1 VALPNSGSPTDPPSS
16 GVPRTRQWLLKPV
29 TLVFLVLGL
38 GLTAVLTTSSEV
50 SYHHAEERLTKLD
63 VELEGSDLSA
73 APNSIARS
81 LGRTVTAVAASGR
94 TSLFGQLLGSS
105 MGEKGVFVN
114 AELFQ
119 VTGTSL
125 RLLTSLGGPPLVAT
139 GPDAP
144 VRVAASALSVQ
155 GISVSHPTKG
165 KAQRLGYATASRGPG
180 GHFVVYAEQILP
192 ASRHIPV
199 PRKSPS
205 NELYYV
211 IYLGTKETRSNLLI
225 TDAPRLPLRGTK
237 ASTTVPFASAKLTL
251 VASPITTLSGTF
263 AEDVP
268 WGILAA
274 GVVLTLAGS
283 LLVEWL
289 MRRRITAEELAKENQ
304 RLYEAQ
310 RSVSETLQRSLLPER
325 LPQHSGVR
333 LAARYLPGTEGI
345 EVGGDWYDVVE
356 VDERQLFFTVGD
368 VAGRGL
374 EAAVLMTSLRNAI
387 GAYATDGDE
396 PAAVL
401 HKLHRLV
408 DVAKDG
414 RFATVVCGVL
424 DTATGD
430 GILVNAGHL
439 PPILAA
445 ETGCAALETRPGPP
459 IGLGEAYLPTL
470 FSLRPGDV
478 LVCYT
483 DGLVERRG
491 EAVTDGVQRLCGA
504 IRRSLPPEQL
514 LDAVLAE
521 LVPSGQADDIALLAL
536 QRNP

>member
-1 VALPNSGSPTDPPSS
+1 MSRPDSSSPGAASSAPLPS
-16 GVPRTRQWLLKPV
+16 TRQWPLKPV
-29 TLVFLVLGL
+29 TLIFLVLGL
-38 GLTAVLTTSSEV
+38 ALTAVLTVSSEV
-50 SYHHAEERLTKLD
+50 SYQRAEQRLTKLD
-63 VELEGSDLSA
+63 VELAGSSLSA
-73 APNSIARS
+73 APDDISRR
-81 LGRTVTAVAASGR
+81 LGRTVTAVAAAGR
-94 TSLFGQLLGSS
+94 PSLFPQLLAGS
-105 MGEKGVFVN
+105 MGKKGPFVS
-114 AELFQ
+114 AELFK
-119 VTGTSL
+119 VTGG
-125 RLLTSLGGPPLVAT
+125 RLHLLKTLGAPPLLAS
-139 GPDAP
+139 GPDSPA
-144 VRVAASALSVQ
+144 RVAARSLGTSGLTVT
-155 GISVSHPTKG
+155 HPTKG
-165 KAQRLGYATASRGPG
+165 RLQRLGYGTFSKGPG
-180 GHFVVYAEQILP
+180 GEFVAYAEEALP
-192 ASRHIPV
+192 ASRRIPV
-199 PRKSPS
+199 PKTSPT

-211 IYLGTKETRSNLLI
+211 IYLGTKETKSSLLLS
-225 TDAPRLPLRGTK
+225 DAPSLPLHGTM
-237 ASTTVPFASAKLTL
+237 ASTTVPFATTSLTL
-251 VASPITTLSGTF
+251 VASPISTLSGAF

-274 GVVLTLAGS
+274 GIVLTLAGVV
-283 LLVEWL
+283 LVEWL
-289 MRRRITAEELAKENQ
+289 MRRRITAEELARENQ

-325 LPQHSGVR
+325 LPTHSGVR

-356 VDERQLFFTVGD
+356 VDDRQLFFTVGD

-401 HKLHRLV
+401 EKLHRLV

-414 RFATVVCGVL
+414 RFATVVCGLL
-424 DTATGD
+424 DTASGD

-439 PPILAA
+439 PPILASESGSA
-445 ETGCAALETRPGPP
+445 PIEARPGPP
-459 IGLGEAYLPTL
+459 IGLGESYRPTL

-491 EAVTDGVQRLCGA
+491 EAVTDGVKRLCGA
-504 IRRSLPPEQL
+504 IRRSLPPDQL
-514 LDAVLAE
+514 LDRVLEE